1 MPLATTAK
9 FAEMAL
15 HLETSTPGTYAAICG
30 LVGVEFTFT
39 NETGEAMI
47 PDCGNDALPMEIE
60 REVIATDWS
69 ATATGV
75 WAQESHEALLQW
87 ALTGATRNV
96 RFVYAKAK
104 VGDVEFITGPAILAS
119 LTHAREKGQ
128 RVSAS
133 LSLVKAGAVALV
145 DQT

>member
-1 MPLATTAK
+1 MALATTAK
-9 FAEMAL
+9 FNEMAL
-15 HLETSTPGTYAAICG
+15 HLETNTPGTYAAICG

-60 REVIATDWS
+60 RETISTDWS
-69 ATATGV
+69 ASATGV
-75 WAQESHEALLQW
+75 WSAESHEVLLQW
-87 ALTGATRNV
+87 AITGAVKNV
-96 RFVYAKAK
+96 RFIYSKAA
-104 VGDVEFITGPAILAS
+104 VGDVEFITGPAILTS
-119 LTHAREKGQ
+119 LSHAREKGQ

-133 LSLVKAGAVALV
+133 LSLVKAGAVATT